1 VRCSAASLDLILV
14 VITESR
20 MNALGCARSAS
31 ASWATAIGPAS
42 TPASSRL
49 VAMLVILIGDTSFD
63 NSYH

>member
-31 ASWATAIGPAS
+31 ASWATATGPAS
-42 TPASSRL
+42 TPASSR
-49 VAMLVILIGDTSFD
+49 VMAMLVILMGYTSLD
-63 NSYH
+63 NPYH